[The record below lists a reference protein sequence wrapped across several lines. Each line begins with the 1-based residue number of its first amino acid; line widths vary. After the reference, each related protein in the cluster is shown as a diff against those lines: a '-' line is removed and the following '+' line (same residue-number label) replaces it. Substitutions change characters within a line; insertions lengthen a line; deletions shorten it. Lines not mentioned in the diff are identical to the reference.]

1 MKSGLRWDFEAYQPA
16 TTVCFIRSVAISAS
30 RCRGEEMKDV
40 LIIGGG
46 SAGIGAAETL
56 LTLGK
61 SVAIV
66 DMAPFVGGV
75 SLELSCKGEVECT
88 RCHVCMP
95 RDAAHRIRS
104 SERLE
109 VYTLSN
115 IGSATLGP
123 RNISVEVRSCAR
135 FIDAEKC
142 ISCGKCIAVCPV
154 QGALIAPPHGAIPN
168 VPYLNRE
175 LCRNFQNGK
184 CDLCARICPTEAF
197 DFVEKEKRARVQAK
211 AVIIATGLDPIDP
224 SGVTH
229 YGYGY
234 YPNVVSSL
242 DAERIIAEHGELRR
256 PSDGQRPKRIAIIQC
271 VGSRTTKGGVE
282 YCSKFCC
289 KYGIRIARSITE
301 RLPEAQVDFLYMD
314 LRTFEPRAEALEWTT
329 GKKNVSISQGVA
341 GMVHGSDGGN
351 LKVRRTVAGDASIEE
366 SEYDLV
372 ILSVGGQPRPESKV
386 IAAKLSLQPDSFGFI
401 SKDDMKKGIFVAGSC
416 KSPMDI
422 EESFA
427 DGKAT
432 AFAVLERL
440 GAMR

>member
-1 MKSGLRWDFEAYQPA
+1 
-16 TTVCFIRSVAISAS
+16 
-30 RCRGEEMKDV
+30 MKDV

-56 LTLGK
+56 LSVGK

-75 SLELSCKGEVECT
+75 ALELSCKGDVECT

-95 RDAAHRIRS
+95 RDAAFRIRS
-104 SERLE
+104 SGNIETH
-109 VYTLSN
+109 TLSN
-115 IGSATLGP
+115 IGSATLGT
-123 RNISVEVRSCAR
+123 RDITVEVRSSPR

-154 QGALIAPPHGAIPN
+154 KGALTAPPHGAIPN
-168 VPYLNRE
+168 VPFLDRE
-175 LCRNFQNGK
+175 LCKRFQGGR
-184 CDLCARICPTEAF
+184 CDLCAEICPTNAF
-197 DFVEKEKRARVQAK
+197 DFEEKDKSVKVQAR
-211 AVIIATGLDPIDP
+211 AVIVAIGLDPIDP
-224 SGVTH
+224 SSIDH

-242 DAERIIAEHGELRR
+242 DAEKIIAEHGELRR
-256 PSDGQRPKRIAIIQC
+256 PSDRQRPKKIAIIQC

-301 RLPEAQVDFLYMD
+301 RMPEAQVDFLYMD
-314 LRTFEPRAEALEWTT
+314 LRTFEPRSEALEWTT

-341 GMVHGSDGGN
+341 GVVQGLEKGN
-351 LKVRRTVAGDASIEE
+351 LLVRRTVAGDASIGEG
-366 SEYDLV
+366 EYDMV
-372 ILSVGGQPRPESKV
+372 ILSVGGRPRPESKV
-386 IAAKLSLQPDSFGFI
+386 VAAKLSLPLDSFGFI
-401 SKDDMKKGIFVAGSC
+401 SKNDRKKGIFVAGSC
-416 KSPMDI
+416 KAPMDI

-432 AFAVLERL
+432 AFAVLEQL
-440 GAMR
+440 GARR